1 MTLFELGREI
11 TSVLNV
17 DELLQKIPTLIARI
31 TKFQAFAVYLLD
43 PRQEELS
50 IAYSVGYPDEV
61 VWSLRVKVGEGLV
74 GAAVA
79 EGQPILVNDVHADP
93 RYHEAVPGSNA
104 ELVVP
109 LRRKGRVIGAL
120 NLLSDTVGQFTETDE
135 ALLRQFG
142 AHVAVAIENA
152 RLFEHERQYTGTLET
167 LSEIAREFG
176 SILNLDELLMRI
188 ANLTRRVIDYRTF
201 GILLVNDE
209 TGELDMKVAVR
220 YGDKVTVPRV
230 KLGHGLVGYAALHK
244 ETVLVPDVAADPR
257 YIKLVDDAR
266 SELVIPLL
274 LQDRCIGVFD
284 LESPELDAFS
294 KSHVEILTLLASQ
307 AAVAI
312 ENARLYETIRANEV
326 RLEKEIRFA
335 QRVQAALLPVALPK
349 RMKHVDVA
357 ARFAPAH
364 ELGGDLYDFLAP
376 EPNSLVVAVG
386 DVSGKGR
393 ARRALQRVRR
403 RADPLAHLPS
413 PLRAGALQPG
423 RRARVDEHDP
433 PRAPARGVL
442 LHAVLRAV
450 RLQAADRD
458 AGELR
463 PAVPDPLQRRRG
475 EPDRAAGRAARIVCG
490 IHLRRAVVRP
500 RAGRRVRLLL
510 RRRVRGERRARPRV
524 RLRAAARGGRQG
536 PRQNGAGDRRR
547 HLRRRPGLPR
557 RDAAQRRHDR
567 RRAQGDGMRPGAAV
581 RAALEHVG
589 AWWPASAG
597 LRVRLPAPRC
607 PEGKADTPNDFASA
621 LKGCAT
627 AALVV
632 LCGRGAALQAGLFAQ
647 ASPTASPTAAEL
659 KAKTERRV
667 QDIAG
672 RVDGVVGYAIL
683 DLTSGDR
690 IGHLDRETFP
700 TASAIKIAIVYELFK
715 QAAEG
720 KIRLDDTIRLERTKA
735 VGGSGVLVEMG
746 TPTLSICDYATL
758 MVTLS
763 DNTATNVL
771 IDRLGMENITRRMQG
786 LGLNATKLR
795 RHMMDLVAARRGDEN
810 VSTPDDPRAAPQN
823 HVRRG

>member
-31 TKFQAFAVYLLD
+31 TKFNAFAVYLLD

-61 VWSLRVKVGEGLV
+61 VWSLRVRVGEGLV

-79 EGQPILVNDVHADP
+79 EGKPILVNDVHADP
-93 RYHEAVPGSNA
+93 RYREAVPGSNA

-220 YGDKVTVPRV
+220 YGDKVNMPRV

-244 ETVLVPDVAADPR
+244 ETVLVPDVATDPR
-257 YIKLVDDAR
+257 YIKVVDDAR

-386 DVSGKGR
+386 DVSGKGVP
-393 ARRALQRVRR
+393 AALYS
-403 RADPLAHLPS
+403 AF
-413 PLRAGALQPG
+413 
-423 RRARVDEHDP
+423 
-433 PRAPARGVL
+433 
-442 LHAVLRAV
+442 
-450 RLQAADRD
+450 
-458 AGELR
+458 AGELIR
-463 PAVPDPLQRRRG
+463 SRTFRRRYAP
-475 EPDRAAGRAARIVCG
+475 ERFSPAGVLASTNTILNERQLEEYYCTLCYALFEFKRRTVTLANSGLPYPIRCSGDSVSQIVLPG
-490 IHLRRAVVRP
+490 VPLGSF
-500 RAGRRVRLLL
+500 AGSTYDEVSFDLAPGDVFVFCSDGVSEANDALGREFGAERLLEVVGK
-510 RRRVRGERRARPRV
+510 VRGKTAREIV
-524 RLRAAARGGRQG
+524 DAIFDAVHEFRGET
-536 PRQNGAGDRRR
+536 P
-547 HLRRRPGLPR
+547 
-557 RDAAQRRHDR
+557 
-567 RRAQGDGMRPGAAV
+567 
-581 RAALEHVG
+581 
-589 AWWPASAG
+589 
-597 LRVRLPAPRC
+597 
-607 PEGKADTPNDFASA
+607 PNDDM
-621 LKGCAT
+621 T
-627 AALVV
+627 A
-632 LCGRGAALQAGLFAQ
+632 
-647 ASPTASPTAAEL
+647 
-659 KAKTERRV
+659 
-667 QDIAG
+667 
-672 RVDGVVGYAIL
+672 
-683 DLTSGDR
+683 
-690 IGHLDRETFP
+690 
-700 TASAIKIAIVYELFK
+700 
-715 QAAEG
+715 
-720 KIRLDDTIRLERTKA
+720 
-735 VGGSGVLVEMG
+735 
-746 TPTLSICDYATL
+746 
-758 MVTLS
+758 VTLKV
-763 DNTATNVL
+763 T
-771 IDRLGMENITRRMQG
+771 G
-786 LGLNATKLR
+786 
-795 RHMMDLVAARRGDEN
+795 
-810 VSTPDDPRAAPQN
+810 
-823 HVRRG
+823 